1 MDSFLFIGDYN
12 KQMQSDA
19 LSQIIGGNS
28 QILEGI
34 QRAAVEECVSY
45 LKQKYDTDLEF
56 EPVTKHD
63 ISKVYKAEN
72 TVYLDAP
79 IYSATATYVL
89 KAYTLYNGSVYQC
102 TTAITVGEAFNPT
115 KWQLLGLQNDL
126 YYAVLPYD
134 TFDYKRNYKVGDNV
148 FWKNKTYTCKIA
160 SVLINHDAAL
170 QIGTANDMKLTNVF
184 PDDIK
189 NGVQYW
195 GVGIDYNVPANTSLT
210 NTTYWAQGDN
220 RDQKLLMTCVD
231 IALYH
236 AHCRIAPRNIPEIR
250 SRRYF
255 GDPSEHIFKA
265 GMTYYPIH
273 SALGFLQGCSI
284 GINITPNLPL
294 LQPSSGQRIRFGGAV
309 KLINSY

>member
-19 LSQIIGGNS
+19 LSQLIGGNN

-34 QRAAVEECVSY
+34 QRAAVEECISY

-63 ISKVYKAEN
+63 IYKVYKAEN
-72 TVYLDAP
+72 TVYLDATD
-79 IYSATATYVL
+79 YSATSTYAL
-89 KAYTLYNGSVYQC
+89 NAYTLYNGSVYQC
-102 TTAITVGEAFNPT
+102 TTAITVGEAFNPS

-134 TFDYKRNYKVGDNV
+134 TFDYKKNYKVGDNV
-148 FWKNKTYTCKIA
+148 FWKNNTYTCKLP
-160 SVLINHDAAL
+160 SVLIDHDAAL

-184 PDDIK
+184 PDDPK

-195 GVGIDYNVPANTSLT
+195 GNPVNYNVLANTSLT

-236 AHCRIAPRNIPEIR
+236 AHCRIAPRNIPDLRIH
-250 SRRYF
+250 RYM
-255 GDPSEHIFKA
+255 GDAQDRETRGQRVLYP
-265 GMTYYPIH
+265 TY
-273 SALGFLQGCSI
+273 SALGWLQAAAI
-284 GINITPNLPL
+284 GNDITPELPL
-294 LQPSSGQRIRFGGAV
+294 LQPSTGQRVRFGGNV
-309 KLINSY
+309 KLNNTY